1 MSRIFLSDEPRFLTS
16 FFAVLAAGALLPSL
30 GGARQSSGSPSAPAP
45 QQAEHGHRAAAATPL
60 RELVEEA
67 ERNNPQIAAAYHGW
81 QAAAAVP
88 QQASALPDT
97 QLTVQQFSV
106 GSPRPFAGYTNSN
119 FAYIGFGA
127 AQDFPFPGKRAL
139 RRKVAELE
147 TNSVRE
153 QYQAARRGV
162 IQELKLVY
170 FQLAYIQQTLGVLER
185 SDQVLGQVQQV
196 VEARYKVGQGN
207 QQDVLK
213 AQLQHTKILQ
223 EIAHHHQREGQL
235 ETQLKQILNRPQTSP
250 EILAEQLAESPITH
264 TDTELL
270 EAAGRENPDVRSRA
284 EMVRRGEAQVELAR
298 KDFRPDFSFQ
308 YMWQRTD
315 PTQFR
320 AYYMAGFGL
329 NLPNRKRRRAEL
341 AEAVQKQEGASKEL
355 ESEAQRVLSEIKQQ
369 YVLVRTSE
377 ERLKIYKEG
386 LIPQADA
393 TYRAGLAAY
402 QANRQDFETLLSSFL
417 DVLNLDLGYRRELV
431 EHESALARLERLTGV
446 TLP

>member
-1 MSRIFLSDEPRFLTS
+1 MSRTFLSDGRHFLRS
-16 FFAVLAAGALLPSL
+16 FFAVLAAGVLLPPL
-30 GGARQSSGSPSAPAP
+30 GGARQGSGSPSASAS
-45 QQAEHGHRAAAATPL
+45 QQAEPAHRTAPATPIGT
-60 RELVEEA
+60 LVEEA

-106 GSPRPFAGYTNSN
+106 GSPRPFAGYTNSD

-127 AQDFPFPGKRAL
+127 SQDFPFPGKRAL

-147 TNSVRE
+147 ANSVRE
-153 QYQAARRGV
+153 QYQAARRDV
-162 IQELKLVY
+162 VQQLKLVY
-170 FQLAYIQQTLGVLER
+170 FQLAYIQQTLEVLER

-250 EILAEQLAESPITH
+250 DIVAEQLAESPMTH
-264 TDTELL
+264 TDAELL
-270 EAAGRENPDVRSRA
+270 QAAGQENPDVRSRE
-284 EMVRRGEAQVELAR
+284 EMARRAEAQIELAR
-298 KDFRPDFSFQ
+298 KDFRPDFNLQ

-320 AYYMAGFGL
+320 AYYMATFGL
-329 NLPNRKRRRAEL
+329 NVPNRRRRRAEL
-341 AEAVQKQEGASKEL
+341 AEAIQKQEGASKEL
-355 ESEAQRVLSEIKQQ
+355 ESEAQRVFSEVKQQ
-369 YVLVRTSE
+369 YILVRSSK
-377 ERLKIYKEG
+377 ERLKIYQEG
-386 LIPQADA
+386 LIPQADG

-417 DVLNLDLGYRRELV
+417 DVLNLDLDYRRELA